1 MKNQVAVVQFHLP
14 EITFYLFYSLIFGEC
29 LLVFRLNFSYQGPNF
44 DLYQF
49 CQVLGLRVDQC

>member
-1 MKNQVAVVQFHLP
+1 MKNQVTVVQIHHP
-14 EITFYLFYSLIFGEC
+14 VITLHLFYSLKSGEC
-29 LLVFRLNFSYQGPNF
+29 LLVFRLNFSNQGPNF